1 MQRGFLMKVD
11 LHAKSELLLK
21 QLANS
26 LFDREPKNPNP
37 VFFTAIE
44 IEIVENF
51 LNELLKDA
59 KTDY

>member
-26 LFDREPKNPNP
+26 LFDREPKNPKP

-51 LNELLKDA
+51 LRDLMEIGASN
-59 KTDY
+59 

>member
-1 MQRGFLMKVD
+1 MKVD